1 MLYPQR
7 QENDRANVRFES
19 KLEQDIFDEIIKKNF
34 HVRTQVCVGDPTN
47 RRYRI
52 DLVVEGMQGRLGV
65 ECDGDRWHGPDRYE
79 RDMARQRD
87 LERAGWQFVRL
98 RGGDFYRD
106 RAKALMPLWTSLER
120 LGIKPGGIDE
130 NAAEPPEPAQSSING
145 SEDAVE
151 TSLDERAV
159 ENGKINEVPRFEKS
173 SSTPAKRA
181 DDGAEKAASS
191 WQSSPTLDARNE
203 VETVP
208 LNNVAKENHLLARY
222 IAFEPQSAG
231 EDPRTV
237 SAGQV
242 ADGLCRIIEVEGPML
257 AKRAYDIYLRGCGI
271 RRMGGELRRI
281 MNRALSAAIRQGR
294 ILSEDEHKKGGL
306 LYSIVRTK
314 RVAPLKLRQRGP
326 RTYDEIPPSE
336 LLAVGRYLA
345 ERDRLDLSSDEH
357 LRAILEAFDL
367 KRLTTQVG
375 TNLLEILGSK
385 IDYVDEWLAANRQ

>member
-1 MLYPQR
+1 
-7 QENDRANVRFES
+7 
-19 KLEQDIFDEIIKKNF
+19 
-34 HVRTQVCVGDPTN
+34 
-47 RRYRI
+47 
-52 DLVVEGMQGRLGV
+52 
-65 ECDGDRWHGPDRYE
+65 
-79 RDMARQRD
+79 
-87 LERAGWQFVRL
+87 
-98 RGGDFYRD
+98 
-106 RAKALMPLWTSLER
+106 
-120 LGIKPGGIDE
+120 
-130 NAAEPPEPAQSSING
+130 
-145 SEDAVE
+145 
-151 TSLDERAV
+151 
-159 ENGKINEVPRFEKS
+159 
-173 SSTPAKRA
+173 
-181 DDGAEKAASS
+181 
-191 WQSSPTLDARNE
+191 
-203 VETVP
+203 
-208 LNNVAKENHLLARY
+208 
-222 IAFEPQSAG
+222 
-231 EDPRTV
+231 
-237 SAGQV
+237 
-242 ADGLCRIIEVEGPML
+242 ML